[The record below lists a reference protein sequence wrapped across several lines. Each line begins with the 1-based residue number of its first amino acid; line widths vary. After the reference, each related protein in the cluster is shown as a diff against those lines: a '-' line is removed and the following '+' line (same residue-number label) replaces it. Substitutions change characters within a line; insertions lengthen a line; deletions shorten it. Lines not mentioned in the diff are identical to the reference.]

1 MIRIF
6 IENLLLFLAPTLI
19 YLAYVLVRR
28 YSGDSNEG
36 QVWSDAPLLWLFAAG
51 VLLMV
56 STLVIFGSTSGWQPG
71 QAYQPPVYKDGKI
84 EPGRVVK

>member
-6 IENLLLFLAPTLI
+6 IENLLLFLAPTMI
-19 YLAYVLVRR
+19 YLAYIFVRR
-28 YSGDSNEG
+28 HIGGNQGE
-36 QVWSDAPLLWLFAAG
+36 VWSDAPLLWLFAAG

-71 QAYQPPVYKDGKI
+71 EPYQPPVYKDGKI

>member
-28 YSGDSNEG
+28 HLSGG
-36 QVWSDAPLLWLFAAG
+36 QSEVWNDAPLLWLFVAG

-56 STLVIFGSTSGWQPG
+56 STLIIFGSTSGWQPG

-84 EPGRVVK
+84 EPGHVVK

>member
-19 YLAYVLVRR
+19 YVAFVFLRRRSNGNEAPVL
-28 YSGDSNEG
+28 N
-36 QVWSDAPLLWLFAAG
+36 DAPLLWLFAAG
-51 VLLMV
+51 VVMMI
-56 STLVIFGSTSGWQPG
+56 STLVIFGTTSGWKPG

-84 EPGRVVK
+84 QPGRAVE

>member
-1 MIRIF
+1 MIRNI

-28 YSGDSNEG
+28 HLSDG
-36 QVWSDAPLLWLFAAG
+36 QSEVWNDAPLLWLFAAG

-56 STLVIFGSTSGWQPG
+56 STLIIFGSTSGWQPG
-71 QAYQPPVYKDGKI
+71 EAYQPPVYKDGKI
-84 EPGRVVK
+84 EPGHVVK